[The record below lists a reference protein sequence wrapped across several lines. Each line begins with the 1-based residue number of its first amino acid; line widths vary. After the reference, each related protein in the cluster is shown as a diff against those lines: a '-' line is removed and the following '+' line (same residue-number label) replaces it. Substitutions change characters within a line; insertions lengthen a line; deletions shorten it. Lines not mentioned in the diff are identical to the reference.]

1 MGWIVTVDHDVGLD
15 VDQPPFDLL
24 APSEREDLRRATDI
38 AWFPAGQQLI
48 AAGAASPHVYVVLKG
63 RVEAHDD
70 HGGRREQFA
79 EYGPGDLFG
88 AFAAIAGR
96 ARHTYVAHEDTLCFA
111 IPAALFLDLTRRN
124 ARFGAYFHESLA
136 VKRRLL
142 AERDQ
147 PSDLAELMLTRIRD
161 GLVVEAVELPPSE
174 SIAAAVAAM
183 RRHHTDCVLVR
194 DDGRLGIATRTDLL
208 DALALEGASPAD
220 PVGGQASFPALAL
233 EDRELLFQALVTMT
247 ERHIHRVVVTRD
259 GRVTGT
265 LGLMEVL
272 SHFSSK
278 SHVIS
283 FRLARATSV
292 DELADIAG
300 ELTRLVRTLSA
311 QGAKMS
317 FLMEIVGAL
326 NGRLLARLFDL
337 TLPADVRGRVC
348 LAVLGSE
355 GRREQILKTDQ
366 DNLLV
371 LADDLVWPEGEAVA
385 SEFSARLEAMGW
397 PPCPGGV
404 MVRNAAWRR
413 TQAEWIRQVREWTRS
428 PDPAAMMNLAILFDG
443 RPVAG
448 DPSLFEPIREAMYG
462 IADDEIAL
470 RAFAQPA
477 VDFHTPLTLF
487 GGIKEG
493 ERGVDVKKGGIFP
506 IVHGLRVLALRHRI
520 ARRNSFDRAEALIAA
535 GVLEERFGRDL
546 MQSLAVFIRLR
557 LAEQIREIRDGEVPG
572 NRIVAAELRRLDR
585 DLLRDALRVAG
596 EFKAWLKGRFNLE

>member
-1 MGWIVTVDHDVGLD
+1 MGAEHDVGLD
-15 VDQPPFDLL
+15 VDQAPFDLL
-24 APSEREDLRRATDI
+24 APGEREALRRATDI
-38 AWFPAGQQLI
+38 AWFPAAEQLI
-48 AAGAASPHVYVVLKG
+48 AAGSPSPHVYVVLKG
-63 RVEAHDD
+63 RVEAHDEAT
-70 HGGRREQFA
+70 GRREQFA

-96 ARHTYVAHEDTLCFA
+96 ARHTYVAAEDTLCFA
-111 IPAALFLDLTRRN
+111 IPAPLFLDLTRRN

-147 PSDLAELMLTRIRD
+147 SSDLAELMMTRIRD
-161 GLVVEAVELPPSE
+161 GLVVEAVELPPSAP
-174 SIAAAVAAM
+174 IAAAVTAM
-183 RRHHTDCVLVR
+183 RAHHTDCVLVR
-194 DDGRLGIATRTDLL
+194 DAERLGIATRTDLL
-208 DALALEGASPAD
+208 DALALAGAAPGD
-220 PVGGQASFPALAL
+220 PVGPQASFPALAL

-247 ERHIHRVVVTRD
+247 ERHIHRVVVTRE
-259 GRVTGT
+259 GRVAGT

-292 DELADIAG
+292 VELADAAG

-317 FLMEIVGAL
+317 FLMEIMGAL
-326 NGRLLARLFDL
+326 NARLLGRLYEL
-337 TLPADVRGRVC
+337 TLPAEVRGRAC

-371 LADDLVWPEGEAVA
+371 LADDLDWPAAEAVA
-385 SEFSARLEAMGW
+385 GEFSARLEAMGW

-404 MVRNAAWRR
+404 MVRNREWRR
-413 TQAEWIRQVREWTRS
+413 SRSDWIRQVREWTRT

-448 DPSLFEPIREAMYG
+448 DGALFEPIREAMFG
-462 IADDEIAL
+462 IADDAIAL

-477 VDFHTPLTLF
+477 VDFHTP
-487 GGIKEG
+487 
-493 ERGVDVKKGGIFP
+493 
-506 IVHGLRVLALRHRI
+506 
-520 ARRNSFDRAEALIAA
+520 
-535 GVLEERFGRDL
+535 
-546 MQSLAVFIRLR
+546 
-557 LAEQIREIRDGEVPG
+557 
-572 NRIVAAELRRLDR
+572 
-585 DLLRDALRVAG
+585 
-596 EFKAWLKGRFNLE
+596 

>member
-1 MGWIVTVDHDVGLD
+1 MGAEHDVGLD
-15 VDQPPFDLL
+15 MGQPPFDLL
-24 APSEREDLRRATDI
+24 APGEREELRRATDI
-38 AWFPAGQQLI
+38 AWFPGGEQLI
-48 AAGAASPHVYVVLKG
+48 AAGSPSPHVYVVLKG
-63 RVEAHDD
+63 RVEAHDEAT
-70 HGGRREQFA
+70 GRREQFA

-96 ARHTYVAHEDTLCFA
+96 ARHTYVAAEDTLCFA
-111 IPAALFLDLTRRN
+111 LPAALFLDLTRRN

-147 PSDLAELMLTRIRD
+147 SSDLAELMMTRIRD
-161 GLVVEAVELPPSE
+161 GLVVDAVELPPSAT
-174 SIAAAVAAM
+174 IAAAVAAM
-183 RRHHTDCVLVR
+183 RAHHTDCVLVR
-194 DDGRLGIATRTDLL
+194 DAERLGIATRTDLL
-208 DALALEGASPAD
+208 DALALEGVTPAD
-220 PVGGQASFPALAL
+220 PVGPKATFPALAL

-247 ERHIHRVVVTRD
+247 ERHIHRVVVTRE
-259 GRVTGT
+259 GRVAGT

-292 DELADIAG
+292 AELADAAG

-317 FLMEIVGAL
+317 FLMEIIGAL
-326 NGRLLARLFDL
+326 NARLLGRLYEI
-337 TLPADVRGRVC
+337 TMPAEIRGRAC

-371 LADDLVWPEGEAVA
+371 LADGLDWPGAEAVA
-385 SEFSARLEAMGW
+385 GEFSARLEAMGW

-404 MVRNAAWRR
+404 MVRNREWRR
-413 TQAEWIRQVREWTRS
+413 PQSDWIRQVRDWS
-428 PDPAAMMNLAILFDG
+428 HAPDPAAMMNLAILFDG

-448 DPSLFEPIREAMYG
+448 DESLFQPIRDAIFG

-487 GGIKEG
+487 GGIREG

-506 IVHGLRVLALRHRI
+506 IVHGLRVLALKHRV

-546 MQSLAVFIRLR
+546 MQALAVFIRLR
-557 LAEQIREIRDGEVPG
+557 LAEQIKEIRDGQVPG

-596 EFKAWLKGRFNLE
+596 EFKGWLKTRFNLE